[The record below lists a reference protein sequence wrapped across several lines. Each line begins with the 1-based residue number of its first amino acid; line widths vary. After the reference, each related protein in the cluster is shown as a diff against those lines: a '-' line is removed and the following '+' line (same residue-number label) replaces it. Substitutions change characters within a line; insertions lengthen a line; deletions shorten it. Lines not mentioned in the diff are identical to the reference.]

1 MQIRNFKKPLLALLT
16 MAFIGIASSA
26 AMAQNSE
33 DETENNVTFR
43 VLAEKTAVEPGEEIW
58 IGVEQSIRPEWHTY
72 WQNPGDSG
80 SSPRHDWSLPDGFEI
95 SEIYWPVPKK
105 IPYPPLLNY
114 GYSDNVTL
122 LQKLKI
128 PTDLPNGAITLSVDV
143 EALVCKDI
151 CIPEYGSFDL
161 VLNDPTIPSEDNSAY
176 LEQSLQQVPEAQEW
190 DASFNGDNDN
200 FILKT
205 LLPKGFLANID
216 QNSLDFIPQD
226 WGLIENAATP
236 EITIEQGIFI
246 LTQNA
251 GERPLDEVS
260 SLQGLLVYEDNDGN
274 YEGVSIQAENSG
286 DAETAVAEPP
296 ITAPPNDNMAKM
308 DVEATGM
315 AQALILALLGGLVL
329 NLMPCVFPV
338 LSLKAL
344 SLVKIAEK
352 DHGLARR
359 HGIAYT
365 LGVVLSF
372 LSIAGVL
379 IILQAGGQQI
389 GWGFQLQNAIVIS
402 LLAYLLFIIG
412 LNLAGY
418 FEFGNSLGNIG
429 NKLTRG
435 GGLTSSFFTGVL
447 ATIVAT
453 PCTAPFMG
461 VAIGYALLQSA
472 PVALAV
478 FAALG
483 FGLALPYLAVAFIP
497 ALQKTLPRPGA
508 WMDVFKQFLAFPMF
522 GFAAWLVWVLA
533 QSKGS
538 FAVFGILLGML
549 CITFALWLFK
559 HLPANGIKRIFV
571 IILAL
576 ISIFG
581 SLAFIYVNTLAINTG
596 VSSSEDKTYSF
607 GEAFSLQTLENAL
620 ESNDPVFVEMTADW
634 CITCKVNHK
643 TSINIDSTKKVFAD
657 ENVRFLIGDWTN
669 EDAVITDYLRS
680 FGRNGVPIYV
690 FYGRPDANGHR
701 PEPVLLPQILT
712 PGIVKNAVLKD
723 E

>member
-16 MAFIGIASSA
+16 LAFIGIASTA
-26 AMAQNSE
+26 AMAQNGE

-43 VLAEKTAVEPGEEIW
+43 ILAEKTTIEPGEEIW

-72 WQNPGDSG
+72 WKNPGDSG
-80 SSPRHDWSLPDGFEI
+80 SSPRHDWTLPDGFQI
-95 SEIYWPVPKK
+95 SEIYWPAPKK

-128 PTDLPNGAITLSVDV
+128 PSDLPEGPVTLSVDV

-161 VLNDPTIPSEDNSAY
+161 VLNDPAIPSEDNSAY
-176 LEQSLQQVPEAQEW
+176 LEQSLVQVPEAQEW
-190 DASFNGDNDN
+190 DASFNGDNGN

-205 LLPKGFLANID
+205 TLTEDFLANID
-216 QNSLDFIPQD
+216 QNTLNFIPQD

-236 EITIEQGIFI
+236 EITIDQGIFK

-251 GERPLDEVS
+251 GERPLDEVP

-274 YEGVSIQAENSG
+274 YKGVQIQAKNNG
-286 DAETAVAEPP
+286 GATTAEANPP
-296 ITAPPNDNMAKM
+296 LSAPQSDYTAKM
-308 DVEATGM
+308 DVEATGL
-315 AQALILALLGGLVL
+315 AKALILALLGGLVL

-344 SLVKIAEK
+344 SLVKTAEK

-359 HGIAYT
+359 LGIAYT

-372 LSIAGVL
+372 LAIAGVL
-379 IILQAGGQQI
+379 ILLQAGGQQI

-497 ALQKTLPRPGA
+497 ALQKALPRPGA
-508 WMDVFKQFLAFPMF
+508 WMDLFKQFLAFPMF
-522 GFAAWLVWVLA
+522 GFTAWLVWILA
-533 QSKGS
+533 QLSGP

-549 CITFALWLFK
+549 CITFTLWLFK
-559 HLPANGIKRIFV
+559 HLPAGGAKRNAV
-571 IILAL
+571 LAL
-576 ISIFG
+576 ALLGLFG
-581 SLAFIYVNTLAINTG
+581 AFAFLPSKAQPNAPTSVEA
-596 VSSSEDKTYSF
+596 TYSF
-607 GEAFSLQTLENAL
+607 GEEFSMQKLENVLAGK
-620 ESNDPVFVEMTADW
+620 DPVFVEMTAAW

-657 ENVRFLIGDWTN
+657 QNVKYLIGDWTN

-690 FYGRPDANGHR
+690 FYGRPDADGQR
-701 PEPVLLPQILT
+701 PEPIVLPQILT
-712 PGIVKNAVLKD
+712 PGIVKNAVMQG

>member
-1 MQIRNFKKPLLALLT
+1 MLT
-16 MAFIGIASSA
+16 LAFIGIASTAALAQSA
-26 AMAQNSE
+26 E

-43 VLAEKTAVEPGEEIW
+43 VLAEKTSVEPGEEIW

-80 SSPRHDWSLPDGFEI
+80 SSPRHDWTLPDGFEI

-114 GYSDNVTL
+114 GYSDYVTL

-128 PTDLPNGAITLSVDV
+128 PSELPDGPITLSVDV

-176 LEQSLQQVPEAQEW
+176 LAQSLEQVPEAREW
-190 DASFNGDNDN
+190 DASFEGYNGD
-200 FILKT
+200 FTLKT
-205 LLPKGFLANID
+205 TLAEDFLANID
-216 QNSLDFIPQD
+216 QQTLDFIPQD

-236 EITIEQGIFI
+236 ETSIEQGIFT

-260 SLQGLLVYEDNDGN
+260 TLQGILVYVDNDGN
-274 YEGVSIQAENSG
+274 YEGVRIQANNAG
-286 DAETAVAEPP
+286 NAATATEAH
-296 ITAPPNDNMAKM
+296 APVNAPQSDNMAKM
-308 DVEATGM
+308 DVEATGL
-315 AQALILALLGGLVL
+315 AKALILALLGGLVL

-344 SLVKIAEK
+344 SLVKTAEK

-372 LSIAGVL
+372 LAIAGVL
-379 IILQAGGQQI
+379 ILLQAGGQQI

-418 FEFGNSLGNIG
+418 FEFGNSLGNVG
-429 NKLTRG
+429 NKLTQG

-483 FGLALPYLAVAFIP
+483 LGLALPYLAVAFIP
-497 ALQKTLPRPGA
+497 AMQKALPRPGA
-508 WMDVFKQFLAFPMF
+508 WMDLFKQFLAFPMF
-522 GFAAWLVWVLA
+522 GFAAWLVWILA

-559 HLPANGIKRIFV
+559 HLPANGIKRTLV

-576 ISIFG
+576 ISMFG
-581 SLAFIYVNTLAINTG
+581 SLTFIYINTLAVNTG
-596 VSSSEDKTYSF
+596 VSASEDKTYSF
-607 GEAFSLQTLENAL
+607 GEAFSIQTLKNAL

-643 TSINIDSTKKVFAD
+643 TSINTDSTKKVFAD

-690 FYGRPDANGHR
+690 FYGRPDANGQR
-701 PEPVLLPQILT
+701 PEPIVLPQILT
-712 PGIVKNAVLKD
+712 PGIVKNAVMNG

>member
-16 MAFIGIASSA
+16 LAFIGIASTA
-26 AMAQNSE
+26 AMAQNGE

-43 VLAEKTAVEPGEEIW
+43 ILAEKTTIEPGEEIW

-80 SSPRHDWSLPDGFEI
+80 SSPRHDWTLPDGFQI
-95 SEIYWPVPKK
+95 SGIYWPAPKK

-128 PTDLPNGAITLSVDV
+128 PSDLPEGPVTLSVDV

-161 VLNDPTIPSEDNSAY
+161 VLNDPAIPSEDNSAY
-176 LEQSLQQVPEAQEW
+176 LEQSLEQVPEAQEW
-190 DASFNGDNDN
+190 DASFNGDNGN

-205 LLPKGFLANID
+205 TLPEDFLANID
-216 QNSLDFIPQD
+216 QNTLNFIPQD

-236 EITIEQGIFI
+236 EITIDQGIFK

-251 GERPLDEVS
+251 GERPLDEVP

-274 YEGVSIQAENSG
+274 YKGVQIQAENNG
-286 DAETAVAEPP
+286 GATTAEANPP
-296 ITAPPNDNMAKM
+296 LSTQQSDYTAKM
-308 DVEATGM
+308 DVEATGL
-315 AQALILALLGGLVL
+315 AKALILALLGGLVL

-344 SLVKIAEK
+344 SLVKTAEK

-359 HGIAYT
+359 LGIAYT

-372 LSIAGVL
+372 LAIAGVL
-379 IILQAGGQQI
+379 ILLQAGGQQI

-497 ALQKTLPRPGA
+497 ALQKALPRPGA
-508 WMDVFKQFLAFPMF
+508 WMDLFKQFLAFPMF
-522 GFAAWLVWVLA
+522 GFTAWLVWILA
-533 QSKGS
+533 QLSGP

-549 CITFALWLFK
+549 CITFTLWLFK
-559 HLPANGIKRIFV
+559 HLPAGGAKRNAV
-571 IILAL
+571 LAL
-576 ISIFG
+576 ALLGLFG
-581 SLAFIYVNTLAINTG
+581 AFAFLPSKAQPNAPTSVEA
-596 VSSSEDKTYSF
+596 TYSF
-607 GEAFSLQTLENAL
+607 GEEFSMQKLENAL
-620 ESNDPVFVEMTADW
+620 AGKDPVFVEMTAAW

-657 ENVRFLIGDWTN
+657 QNVKYLIGDWTN

-690 FYGRPDANGHR
+690 FYGRPDADGQR
-701 PEPVLLPQILT
+701 PEPIVLPQILT
-712 PGIVKNAVLKD
+712 PGIVKNAVMQG